1 MSSGPTRKHTALPKA
16 QILIEALPWLT
27 RHHGKTVVIKFGG
40 NAMIDEDLKA
50 AFAQDVVFL
59 RHAGLKPVVVHG
71 GGPQISAALDRHGIV
86 SEFKAGLRVT
96 TEDAMDVVRM
106 VLAGQVQRELVGL
119 LNQHGPLAVG
129 LTGEDAHTL
138 TATKHQPEID
148 GELVDIG
155 RVGEITAIDTG
166 AIEALLADGRIPVV
180 SSIARSQDDHH
191 VYNVNADT
199 AAAALAAALGA
210 ETLMVLTDV
219 EGLSEDWPNS
229 DEVISRLTA
238 SELEK
243 LLPELSSGMVP
254 KMEGCL
260 HAVRGGVTTAR
271 VIDGRVQHSILL
283 EIFTDEGIGTMV
295 VPDEGGVVSNTELTE
310 RWQGTLMN
318 NYGTPR
324 LPLVRGEGARLWD
337 ADGKEYL
344 DFVGGIA
351 VNALG
356 HAHPAVV
363 DAVSRQIA
371 SLGHV
376 SNLFIAEPPI
386 ALAERLLQHFGRDGR
401 VYFCNSGA
409 EANEGAFKIGR
420 LTGRPHMVA
429 TQGGFHGRTMGALAL
444 TGQPGKQQPFLPL
457 PGDVTHVP
465 YGDPQALAAAVTEET
480 ALVVIEPIQ
489 GENGVVVPPPGYLKA
504 ARAITAATGALLVLD
519 EVQTGIGRTGHWF
532 EYQAHEGVL
541 PDASP
546 LAKGLGGGLPLGAT
560 VAFGPLAADLL
571 QPGHHGHDLRRQPGR
586 LRRRTRR
593 PRHHRGRGTCSTTS
607 SGRASGCAA
616 RSRPWDTR

>member
-1 MSSGPTRKHTALPKA
+1 M
-16 QILIEALPWLT
+16 
-27 RHHGKTVVIKFGG
+27 
-40 NAMIDEDLKA
+40 
-50 AFAQDVVFL
+50 
-59 RHAGLKPVVVHG
+59 
-71 GGPQISAALDRHGIV
+71 
-86 SEFKAGLRVT
+86 
-96 TEDAMDVVRM
+96 
-106 VLAGQVQRELVGL
+106 
-119 LNQHGPLAVG
+119 
-129 LTGEDAHTL
+129 
-138 TATKHQPEID
+138 
-148 GELVDIG
+148 
-155 RVGEITAIDTG
+155 
-166 AIEALLADGRIPVV
+166 
-180 SSIARSQDDHH
+180 
-191 VYNVNADT
+191 
-199 AAAALAAALGA
+199 
-210 ETLMVLTDV
+210 
-219 EGLSEDWPNS
+219 
-229 DEVISRLTA
+229 
-238 SELEK
+238 
-243 LLPELSSGMVP
+243 
-254 KMEGCL
+254 
-260 HAVRGGVTTAR
+260 
-271 VIDGRVQHSILL
+271 
-283 EIFTDEGIGTMV
+283 
-295 VPDEGGVVSNTELTE
+295 SNTELTE

-324 LPLVRGEGARLWD
+324 LPLVRGEGSRLWD
-337 ADGKEYL
+337 ADGTEYL

-376 SNLFIAEPPI
+376 SNLFIAEPPV
-386 ALAERLLQHFGRDGR
+386 ALAERLLRHFGRDGK

-429 TQGGFHGRTMGALAL
+429 THGGFHGRTMGALAL
-444 TGQPGKQQPFLPL
+444 TGQPGKQEPFLPL

-541 PDASP
+541 PDVVT

-560 VAFGPLAADLL
+560 VAFGRAADLL
-571 QPGHHGHDLRRQPGR
+571 QPGQHGTTFGGNPVACAAGLAVLDTIEDEGLLDNVKRQSER
-586 LRRRTRR
+586 LRGEIEGLEH
-593 PRHHRGRGTCSTTS
+593 PLIAHVRGAGLLLGIVLTEPLAAQVQQAAQDAGILVNAPAPDVVRLMPALNLGDDVADAFLGVLPGILDQVAHAAHGDGR
-607 SGRASGCAA
+607 SGE
-616 RSRPWDTR
+616 